1 MFIPDPNVVHI
12 CPYLTYDR
20 PDPQLSD
27 ADPQPCYKG
36 NWFIFKP
43 PPPGP
48 PLIRNKMKAAL
59 KAAGRLPG
67 VQVEIAGDRLWFR
80 LAVTKKTKDRLK
92 VSRNFQNL
100 CK

>member
-1 MFIPDPNVVHI
+1 MRIRNPVIKETGSFLN
-12 CPYLTYDR
+12 
-20 PDPQLSD
+20 
-27 ADPQPCYKG
+27 
-36 NWFIFKP
+36 P

-59 KAAGRLPG
+59 KASGLLPG

-92 VSRNFQNL
+92 VSRNLKNYVNV
-100 CK
+100 